1 METRSLDDF
10 SLTLPEKKKK
20 TFLKFSHEFPAFW
33 PLVIHLE
40 LSENSERFAAFFH
53 NKIVILV
60 PHLEY
65 VMNEITA
72 GSIFIL
78 LTTDA
83 LYCICIRE
91 RHIARLHQLFWSS

>member
-60 PHLEY
+60 PHLE
-65 VMNEITA
+65 
-72 GSIFIL
+72 
-78 LTTDA
+78 
-83 LYCICIRE
+83 
-91 RHIARLHQLFWSS
+91 